1 MMIPIV
7 LVLVGLGFVLAEV
20 FFPSLGVFGLLAGT
34 CILAADWM
42 AFQEGP
48 IQGWSFVIATIVL
61 VPLVITQALRVLP
74 QTRFGKRM
82 YLAGPVT
89 EGGPAVPDHHA
100 LIGQAGVAM
109 TDLRPAGTV
118 RVGDAR
124 VSVVALGGF
133 LDAGTPVVVAAV
145 EGTEIKVRRAA
156 VESADTP

>member
-1 MMIPIV
+1 MIVPIV
-7 LVLVGLGFVLAEV
+7 LLLVGLGFVLAEV

-34 CILAADWM
+34 SILAADWI

-48 IQGWSFVIATIVL
+48 LYGWAFVIAEIVL

-82 YLAGPVT
+82 FLAGPVT
-89 EGGPAVPDHHA
+89 EGGSAVPDHSA
-100 LIGQAGVAM
+100 LIGQEGVAM
-109 TDLRPAGTV
+109 TALRPAGTV
-118 RVGDAR
+118 RIGDSR

-145 EGTEIKVRRAA
+145 EGTEIKVRRVA
-156 VESADTP
+156 SDGADIS

>member
-1 MMIPIV
+1 MMVPIV
-7 LVLVGLGFVLAEV
+7 LLLVGLGFVLAEV

-34 CILAADWM
+34 AILAADWI

-48 IQGWSFVIATIVL
+48 IYGWAFVLAEIVL
-61 VPLVITQALRVLP
+61 VPLLITQALRVLP

-82 YLAGPVT
+82 FLAGPVT
-89 EGGPAVPDHHA
+89 EVGSSVPDHA
-100 LIGQAGVAM
+100 PLIGQSGVAM

-118 RVGDAR
+118 RVGDER

-133 LDAGTPVVVAAV
+133 LDVGTPVVVAAV

-156 VESADTP
+156 PESADTQ